1 MDITRPTL
9 QHVHYPPRTHI
20 VKTHKQRLGP
30 GPLRNASPP
39 DGREAERID
48 RLYGLEPVIEPGMP
62 GENDAV
68 SGNLQFCRVQCPYC
82 GEAFETPFDASAGAA
97 RYIEDCAVC
106 CQPIEFSITVDLAGE
121 LQGLAVTRSD

>member
-1 MDITRPTL
+1 
-9 QHVHYPPRTHI
+9 
-20 VKTHKQRLGP
+20 VKTHKQPLGP
-30 GPLRNASPP
+30 GSLRNASPP

-48 RLYGLEPVIEPGMP
+48 RLYGLEPVIEIDRTDGS
-62 GENDAV
+62 EAT
-68 SGNLQFCRVQCPYC
+68 SGNLHFCTVQCPYC
-82 GEAFETPFDASAGAA
+82 GEAFETPIDASAGAA